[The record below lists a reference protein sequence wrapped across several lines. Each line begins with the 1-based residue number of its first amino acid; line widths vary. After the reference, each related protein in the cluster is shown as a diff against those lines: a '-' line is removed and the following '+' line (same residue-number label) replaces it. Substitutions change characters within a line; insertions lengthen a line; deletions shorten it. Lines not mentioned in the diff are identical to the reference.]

1 MNNKKEET
9 NTVTFAA
16 IFDMDGVIV
25 DNHYYHVHSWTEF
38 CRRHGIKTT
47 DEEITANFGG
57 TNMHFMRHF
66 FGDSRSDDELEL
78 MGEEKEVIYREI
90 YAPHIKPLP
99 GLETFL
105 KDLKNHQVPV
115 ALATS
120 GPPENVEFVLTRT
133 ALKRYFDV
141 LLDASQVI
149 NGKPDPEIYL
159 KASAKIGIEPT
170 RCMVF
175 EDSVLGIES
184 ANKAGMKVMGIATTH
199 PEHELTNTISNE
211 QDFKKL
217 NYSRIAGYFK

>member
-1 MNNKKEET
+1 MKNKEEMT
-9 NTVTFAA
+9 NTIKFAA

-38 CRRHGIKTT
+38 CRRHSIKTT

-66 FGDSRSDDELEL
+66 FGDTKSEEELAQ

-90 YAPHIKPLP
+90 YSPHIKPLP
-99 GLETFL
+99 GLEMFL
-105 KDLKNHQVPV
+105 KDLKNYHVPV

-120 GPPENVEFVLTRT
+120 GPPENVEFVLSKT
-133 ALKRYFDV
+133 ALKQYFDV
-141 LLDASQVI
+141 LLDASHVI
-149 NGKPDPEIYL
+149 HGKPDPEIYL
-159 KASAKIGIEPT
+159 KAADKIGIEPA
-170 RCMVF
+170 RCIVF

-184 ANKAGMKVMGIATTH
+184 ANKAGMKVTGIATTH
-199 PEHELTNTISNE
+199 PEHELTNTVSNE

-217 NYSRIAGYFK
+217 TYSRIASYFK